1 MEIAATRPTKAPV
14 MTHAFNPL
22 PLVDEPVGEVVG
34 GTPEPVHLGVAPGG
48 SSLVAFTNRIGW
60 PSSVPG
66 PASGVPKKEVRRRKE
81 EEWTEERILTT
92 DSISFESVPSDLNLD
107 SAVSAL
113 RKKKPYKPTVTSMRA
128 Q

>member
-1 MEIAATRPTKAPV
+1 
-14 MTHAFNPL
+14 
-22 PLVDEPVGEVVG
+22 
-34 GTPEPVHLGVAPGG
+34 
-48 SSLVAFTNRIGW
+48 
-60 PSSVPG
+60 VPG

-92 DSISFESVPSDLNLD
+92 YSISFESVPSVLNLD
-107 SAVSAL
+107 SVVSAL